1 MTLTHQLRAADVTLG
16 YGERTIASNLSVRIT
31 PGAITSIVG
40 PNGCGKSTLLR
51 ALSRLLAP
59 QSGQVLL
66 DEKPLASY
74 PAKQLARTLGLLPQN
89 PLAPDGIAVADFVGR
104 GRTPH
109 QGLFGRWSKQDY
121 EIVNESLAATGILD
135 LAERSIDELSG
146 GQRQRVWI
154 AMALAQRT
162 DILLLDEPT
171 TFLDVAN
178 QLEVLDLLTE
188 INAERGTTIVMV
200 LHDLNLAAR
209 YSQQLIAM
217 VSGSIYATGTPAEV
231 ITTATVKDVFGIE
244 SHIMPDPVSGAP
256 MVMPKGRHHVNP

>member
-1 MTLTHQLRAADVTLG
+1 MVAATSTVTELVIENVSAA
-16 YGERTIASNLSVRIT
+16 YGRKKVLDNFSTARPIMGGHVTGLL
-31 PGAITSIVG
+31 G
-40 PNGCGKSTLLR
+40 PNASGKSTLIRTLVGSNR
-51 ALSRLLAP
+51 EIGYVPQEIPDTAALSALET
-59 QSGQVLL
+59 VLVGARRAGAA
-66 DEKPLASY
+66 EPVQAAAS
-74 PAKQLARTLGLLPQN
+74 T
-89 PLAPDGIAVADFVGR
+89 
-104 GRTPH
+104 
-109 QGLFGRWSKQDY
+109 
-121 EIVNESLAATGILD
+121 
-135 LAERSIDELSG
+135 LAELGVGHVAGRYLRELSG

-178 QLEVLDLLTE
+178 QLEVLDLLME
-188 INAERGTTIVMV
+188 INAERGITIVMV